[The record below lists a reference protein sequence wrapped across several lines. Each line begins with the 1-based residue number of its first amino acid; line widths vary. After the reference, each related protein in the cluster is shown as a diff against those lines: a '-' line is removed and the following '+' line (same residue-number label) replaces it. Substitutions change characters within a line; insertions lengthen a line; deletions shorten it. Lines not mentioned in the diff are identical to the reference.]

1 MLATIDRDAAMRIKA
16 ASGRIAIKL
25 PVCKDLVLD
34 NGEDLLAE
42 YRNGRKIEVLGYVT
56 TEYRFFR
63 RHGFPFFG
71 MNACSEYRCGIILVD
86 NHPLYKFAG
95 SRLEAVR

>member
-1 MLATIDRDAAMRIKA
+1 MLATIDRDAAMRIEA
-16 ASGRIAIKL
+16 ASGGVEIKL

-42 YRNGRKIEVLGYVT
+42 YRNGRKIEVLGYVI

-63 RHGFPFFG
+63 RQGFPFFSV
-71 MNACSEYRCGIILVD
+71 NACSEYRCGIVLVD
-86 NHPLYKFAG
+86 NHPLYKFRG
-95 SRLEAVR
+95 NRLEAVR